1 MGRVKPSRRKRFN
14 SIKRSLLRSKRKAGR
29 IKYLFYQIGLKKGKA
44 SAQKVFQVLE
54 LWQKQEWIWCF
65 GKYPGWRYHDY
76 ILHQDGWFLSLEGEQ
91 VDFQI
96 KSSLQAAQK
105 HLEKYPDVPS
115 IVVSPGISID
125 ELSEEMRKLFKDKLL
140 VKSYK

>member
-1 MGRVKPSRRKRFN
+1 MKFSRRKGRR
-14 SIKRSLLRSKRKAGR
+14 IKTLLRSKRKAGR
-29 IKYLFYQIGLKKGKA
+29 IEYLFHQIGLKKGKA
-44 SAQKVFQVLE
+44 NAQKVFRVLE
-54 LWQKQEWIWCF
+54 FWQEKKWIWCF
-65 GKYPGWRYHDY
+65 GEYPKWRYHDY
-76 ILHQDGWFLSLEGEQ
+76 ILHQDGWFLSLEGKQ

-115 IVVSPGISID
+115 IVVSPAISID
-125 ELSEEMRKLFKDKLL
+125 KLSEEMRKLFKDKLL